1 MNLAIITTIIATL
14 ACMAWFIRRRRHRSV
29 WLPITIIFTA
39 SKKTFPRLQFSRPP
53 WIACLCFLVVAS
65 ALAIFA
71 YRPQLIYKVLRS
83 SSNIFLLIDFS
94 PSLAAQLTIEEYRTF
109 LEEQYSKLNVA
120 GVGTTHNLS
129 IERFATNDGFR
140 NYLQKLQFHRNGAIL
155 SKILQR
161 QTAELKEFN
170 HIVVVADRDNY
181 SWQGFFVDQS
191 RVSLIDV
198 PSSQQKGVN
207 LYINQVRNNMPHHPT
222 LHHLDIEVARNSNR
236 QDSKFAL
243 EIVDR
248 NNQPLR
254 QVSQHQIIDNR
265 LLTSV
270 SVTIPRNELLEE
282 IVIRIIADDILSID
296 NIFFFALP
304 TKGSEVIVSGD
315 LASESLIDDPLYRL
329 QTALEVLGLRIDRRI
344 TVPSNQQSTL
354 WIVAFGKNFTS
365 HQHCPDRQQARQ
377 FWLMPQYQDYHQSE
391 ACRCYLKLRDSTT
404 TCTNLKQLLVNNEE
418 KRGNN
423 FIWRHDNITVLTVSP
438 RRLGYAQLP
447 VLVEQL
453 LHQQKI
459 DIAKLKGN
467 WPRHD
472 TLAEHD
478 PLRPSN
484 VPRGESLLVE
494 TDNHPPALAP
504 TGEQTVSEK
513 HGRVWITILLIIVII
528 ACLVEAA
535 NDLIFQRQ
543 PRQTTDG

>member
-1 MNLAIITTIIATL
+1 MNLAITTTIIATL
-14 ACMAWFIRRRRHRSV
+14 ACLAWFISRRRHRRV

-39 SKKTFPRLQFSRPP
+39 SRRTFPRLQFSRPP

-65 ALAIFA
+65 ALAIFS
-71 YRPQLIYKVLRS
+71 YRPQLIYEISRS
-83 SSNIFLLIDFS
+83 SSNVFLLIDFS
-94 PSLAAQLTIEEYRTF
+94 PSVAAQLTIEQYRTF
-109 LEEQYSKLNVA
+109 LEEQYSRLNVA

-129 IERFATNDGFR
+129 IKRFVTSDDFR
-140 NYLQKLQFHRNGAIL
+140 NYLQKLEFHRSGAIL
-155 SKILQR
+155 SKILQQ
-161 QTAELKEFN
+161 QTAELKEFD

-181 SWQGFFVDQS
+181 SWQGFLGDQS
-191 RVSLIDV
+191 RVSVLDV
-198 PSSQQKGVN
+198 PSSQQEGVN
-207 LYINQVRNNMPHHPT
+207 LYVHQLRNNMPHHPT
-222 LHHLDIEVARNSNR
+222 LHYLDIEIARNNNR

-243 EIVDR
+243 EITDR

-254 QVSQHQIIDNR
+254 EVSQHQMTDNR
-265 LLTSV
+265 LLSSV
-270 SVTIPRNELLEE
+270 SVTLSRNEHLEE
-282 IVIRIIADDILSID
+282 IVIRIIADDALSID
-296 NIFFFALP
+296 NIFFYALP

-329 QTALEVLGLRIDRRI
+329 QTALEVLGLRIDRQI

-354 WIVAFGKNFTS
+354 WIVAFGKNFAS

-391 ACRCYLKLRDSTT
+391 ACRCYLKLMNRKA
-404 TCTNLKQLLVNNEE
+404 TCNNLVEALPNQGENRL
-418 KRGNN
+418 
-423 FIWRHDNITVLTVSP
+423 IWQHDNITVLTVSP

-447 VLVEQL
+447 VLIEQL
-453 LHQQKI
+453 LDQQQI

-494 TDNHPPALAP
+494 TDNRPPALTP
-504 TGEQTVSEK
+504 TGEQIVSEK
-513 HGRVWITILLIIVII
+513 HGRVWITILLIAVAIV
-528 ACLVEAA
+528 CLVEAA
-535 NDLIFQRQ
+535 NELIFQRQ
-543 PRQTTDG
+543 PRQTTDS